1 MKKLLM
7 LLVSLVMVFST
18 FNFVCA
24 VESDVPVLISAID
37 DSIKVMQDGEYI
49 DFSDS
54 NGSKVEPQIINS
66 RTMVPFR
73 KIFNSLGVADED
85 ITWVSETR
93 TVIAKK
99 DNVEIE
105 LQIDNNVAKKA
116 VSGETSTITLDSAP
130 VIYESRTLVP
140 VRFIAESMEKLVGW
154 DASNR
159 TVIIIDKVKVEN
171 ELQDALPKYFELISL
186 QTEPINTMDSTM
198 VLKGTIAY
206 TSKSEKENNS
216 TLNFTA
222 NIDLKK
228 SEKDI
233 MMKVDISF
241 TGKGMLYEEIKENEL
256 TKLDFII
263 IMSEDKMYIKSSL
276 LDGETDGKWLVM
288 EDDSLTEIMKL
299 LNNVYSDPSKADLLP
314 IKEEDLNIHTYE
326 QLQMTIN
333 LLKKLLGDDNI
344 TITGTKTK
352 KYEVNVDFIDFI
364 KSMGDFGLELDDIDI
379 INEFTVK
386 GGGTIEDGV
395 AKSSD
400 AKIKFDMEQDG
411 EKILLEVTANSKINS
426 YNKTVN
432 IDIPSENEVMSSD
445 D

>member
-24 VESDVPVLISAID
+24 VENDVPVLISAID

-49 DFSDS
+49 DFTDS

-73 KIFNSLGVADED
+73 KIFNSLGVIDED
-85 ITWVSETR
+85 ITWIPETR

-105 LQIDNNVAKKA
+105 LQIDNNVAKKT
-116 VSGETSTITLDSAP
+116 VSGETSSITLDSAP

-154 DASNR
+154 DAENR

-171 ELQDALPKYFELISL
+171 ELESALPKYFELISL
-186 QTEPINTMDSTM
+186 QTESINTMDSTM
-198 VLKGTIAY
+198 VLKGAIAY

-241 TGKGMLYEEIKENEL
+241 TGKGMLYEAIKENNL
-256 TKLDFII
+256 TKLDFTV

-288 EDDSLTEIMKL
+288 EEDSLAEIMKL
-299 LNNVYSDPSKADLLP
+299 LNTTYSNPSKADLLP

-326 QLQMTIN
+326 QLQMTIK
-333 LLKKLLGDDNI
+333 LLKELLGDDNI

-352 KYEVNVDFIDFI
+352 KYEVNIDLIDFI
-364 KSMGDFGLELDDIDI
+364 KSMGDFGLDLDDIDI
-379 INEFTVK
+379 IKELTVK

-395 AKSSD
+395 AKSSN
-400 AKIKFDMEQDG
+400 AKIKFDMEEDG
-411 EKILLEVTANSKINS
+411 EKIAIEVTADSKINS
-426 YNKTVN
+426 YNKAVN
-432 IDIPSENEVMSSD
+432 IDIPSENEVMNLD